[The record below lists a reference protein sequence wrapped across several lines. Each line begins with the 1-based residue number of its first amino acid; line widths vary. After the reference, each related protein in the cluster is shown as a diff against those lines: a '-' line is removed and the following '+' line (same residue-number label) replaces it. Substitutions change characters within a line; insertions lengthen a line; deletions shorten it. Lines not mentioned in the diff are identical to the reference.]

1 MRDAHFCSCSLRS
14 QIKMAKIAINGFG
27 RIGRAAFKIAL
38 TKKNLQVV
46 AINDLT
52 DAGTLAHLLQYDTA
66 YGRYNKKAGSAE
78 GKIIIDGREFP
89 IYAEPEPA
97 KLPWKDLKVDAVLE
111 CTGRFVND
119 GAARAHI
126 EAGAKKVIIS
136 APAKGEGGVR
146 TYLLGVNEG
155 EYSNDDVISN
165 ASCTTNCIAP
175 VAQIMNDNF
184 GVEKAMMTAIH
195 SYTADQNLQ
204 DGPHRDLRRARAAAQ
219 NIVPTTTGAAIATTK
234 TMPDLEGKFDGMAIR
249 VPTIVVSLSDFTFLL
264 KKNTTIE
271 EVNEVLTKAS
281 QNSRYKNV
289 LEITNE
295 PIVSS
300 DIIGN
305 SKSSIVDL
313 SLTKVVGG
321 NMVKVVA
328 WYDNEWGY
336 ANRLVEMTELVSKQS

>member
-1 MRDAHFCSCSLRS
+1 M
-14 QIKMAKIAINGFG
+14 IKIAINGFG

-38 TKKNLQVV
+38 TKKDIEVV

-52 DAGTLAHLLQYDTA
+52 DAGTLAHLLRYDTA
-66 YGRYNKKAGSAE
+66 YGKYNKKVESAE
-78 GKIIIDGREFP
+78 GKIIADGKEVT

-97 KLPWKDLKVDAVLE
+97 KLPWGQLGVDVVLE
-111 CTGRFVND
+111 CTGRFVKD
-119 GAARAHI
+119 GAAKAHI
-126 EAGAKKVIIS
+126 EAGAKKVIVS
-136 APAKGEGGVR
+136 APAKGAGDVQ
-146 TYLLGVNEG
+146 TYLLGVNEDK
-155 EYSNDDVISN
+155 YSDDDVISN

-175 VAQIMNDNF
+175 VAKIMHDNF
-184 GVEKAMMTAIH
+184 GVEKAMMTTIH

-219 NIVPTTTGAAIATTK
+219 NIIPTTTGAAIATTK
-234 TMPDLEGKFDGMAIR
+234 TIPDLEGKFDGMAIR
-249 VPTIVVSLSDFTFLL
+249 VPTVVVSLSDFTFLL
-264 KKNTTIE
+264 KKNTAIE

-281 QNSRYKNV
+281 QDSRYKNV

-305 SKSSIVDL
+305 PKSSIVDL

-336 ANRLVEMTELVSKQS
+336 ANRLVEMAGLIIK